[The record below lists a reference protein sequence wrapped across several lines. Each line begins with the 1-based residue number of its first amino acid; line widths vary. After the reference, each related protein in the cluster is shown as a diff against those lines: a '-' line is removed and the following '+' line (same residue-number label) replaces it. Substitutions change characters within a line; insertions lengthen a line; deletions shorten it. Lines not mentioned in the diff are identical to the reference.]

1 MTLMWPWAIAG
12 LVVVPVILLAR
23 RRLVARQE
31 QRRAELAEQGLM
43 LAPAGRD
50 RFRRLAPS
58 LLIGALTVLIL
69 AVTRPVATV
78 AEPHR
83 EGTVVLAFD
92 VSNSMA
98 ADDVK
103 PTRLAAAQ
111 SAARAFVVKQPASV
125 RIAVVAFGGT
135 GVVTQRP
142 TTDKQAVL
150 AAVARLRPQ
159 GETSVSNGIL
169 GGLSAIAGKPIRAPG
184 DSEAGDSDG
193 TPIGYYGGTA
203 IVLLTDGENTSGP
216 DPADLADLASA
227 AGVKIEPIGLGTP
240 QGAVIEIDG
249 FSIATALDEPLLQ
262 QIAQTT
268 GGTYRRATDAQSL
281 AQVYDS
287 IQLQWTTRSV
297 PHEVTSIVAAVG
309 ALLLL
314 AGAAISVLRQ
324 GRVV

>member
-184 DSEAGDSDG
+184 DSEAGDADG